1 MPYLGAM
8 VGDDRNTAGF
18 TPLDGLH
25 SEMPRSAALFAPAI
39 DVSGDWTITGYLN
52 WFWVYQ
58 TPEWPHGQEDLNA
71 RIDRAPDSHQHR
83 QLLIVGP
90 HPRDYFPTEP
100 AWPGWPAQPN

>member
-1 MPYLGAM
+1 MPSYQKN
-8 VGDDRNTAGF
+8 RPSNTTSVQSNSASTRCKIEG
-18 TPLDGLH
+18 
-25 SEMPRSAALFAPAI
+25 SAALFAPAI

-100 AWPGWPAQPN
+100 AWPGWPRAVK

>member
-1 MPYLGAM
+1 
-8 VGDDRNTAGF
+8 
-18 TPLDGLH
+18 
-25 SEMPRSAALFAPAI
+25 MPRSAALFAPAI

-100 AWPGWPAQPN
+100 AWPGWPRAVK